1 MQSRGGGLSF
11 LHKNRASSEDKISD
25 ENSASVLLAYLN
37 GDREYV
43 VFNPYGEQEGGVAHR
58 RSIVGLEETGKTPTF
73 FIVPKF
79 MHRKPGKSDSV

>member
-58 RSIVGLEETGKTPTF
+58 RSIVGLEETGTF